1 MDVSDLISRGND
13 MFAGTNPFI
22 PSTFVPAEEVKT
34 FLKSGAFALPG
45 APKTIQDSE
54 SNGEKKLLL
63 MDSSV
68 GSGGDSNDERMEK
81 DRDTKLPTNGALIEY
96 SSGKK
101 DLNKGTLSS
110 SGESK
115 SSASGALVN
124 RKQEKVPV
132 PTWHAPWE
140 LSAVISGHLGWVRSI
155 CMDASN
161 EWFATGS
168 ADRTIKIWDLAKC
181 CAGVD
186 GGLKLTLTGHIS
198 AVRGISISPRHP
210 YLFSVGEDKLVKC
223 WDLEYNKIIRHYH
236 GHLSGVYCCAL
247 HPSLDLLVTGGRDS
261 VARVWDMRTKHQIH
275 CLGGHSGTVSSLF
288 TSPVDPQIVTGSQDS
303 TIKTWDLAAGKAITT
318 LTQHKKAVRC
328 VVANPR
334 ELTFASA
341 GADNIKKWQ
350 NRDGKFLR
358 NLSGHNAVVNS
369 LAINEDGVLFSG
381 GDNGTMRFWD
391 YESGFCFQKT
401 ETIVQPGS
409 LDAEAGIYASIFDLT
424 GSRLIT
430 CEADKSIKIW
440 KENSDATEDRF
451 VCIVQLDSHFS
462 FMYLIFFNNK
472 YSCSHPIDMKAWS
485 KECLALKRY

>member
-1 MDVSDLISRGND
+1 M
-13 MFAGTNPFI
+13 
-22 PSTFVPAEEVKT
+22 
-34 FLKSGAFALPG
+34 KSSNNAL
-45 APKTIQDSE
+45 T
-54 SNGEKKLLL
+54 
-63 MDSSV
+63 V
-68 GSGGDSNDERMEK
+68 H
-81 DRDTKLPTNGALIEY
+81 

-101 DLNKGTLSS
+101 DLHGGNPFSVSGGQSS
-110 SGESK
+110 
-115 SSASGALVN
+115 ALVN
-124 RKQEKVPV
+124 RKKEKVPV
-132 PTWHAPWE
+132 PIWHAPWE

-223 WDLEYNKIIRHYH
+223 WDLEYNKVIRHYH

-275 CLGGHSGTVSSLF
+275 CLGGHGGTVLSIF
-288 TSPVDPQIVTGSQDS
+288 TSSVDPQIVTGSQDS

-350 NRDGKFLR
+350 SRDGKFLK
-358 NLSGHNAVVNS
+358 NLSGHNAVINS

-381 GDNGTMRFWD
+381 GDNGSIRFWD
-391 YESGFCFQKT
+391 YETGYCFQKT
-401 ETIVQPGS
+401 DTIVQPGS
-409 LDAEAGIYASIFDLT
+409 LDAEAGIYASTFDLT

-440 KENSDATEDRF
+440 KENVDATEYRYISSSICMESD
-451 VCIVQLDSHFS
+451 IVIII
-462 FMYLIFFNNK
+462 IFTTSK
-472 YSCSHPIDMKAWS
+472 YSLSFTISTYYLQSHPIDMKGWT